1 MKLTFTGLGPV
12 PILGAQRS
20 RVVHFSVCVS
30 PEDEA
35 VTVMSDRCVN
45 FRCVNRLI
53 WKMRL
58 GALILASA
66 GACGHGD
73 DTPAS
78 KGAAPRTADSSGVP
92 SSLRERQRTGPL
104 LIVDS
109 SAREPSVEIRGTDYV
124 LHLPS
129 EMARVLYD
137 SLPGFT
143 LLPQSNYPV
152 DVVSTHDSPLS
163 IVVGDFN
170 GDSVRDVAMIGESE
184 HTPSFIFLLGKSDRI
199 AEPRVVSI
207 LRPVPNSP
215 TDLRSYYIQSVVPQ
229 RIAYPGS
236 PETILDLKTDAI
248 HAVSENVSTIYY
260 LDHGQVRTF
269 SVGGD

>member
-1 MKLTFTGLGPV
+1 
-12 PILGAQRS
+12 
-20 RVVHFSVCVS
+20 
-30 PEDEA
+30 
-35 VTVMSDRCVN
+35 
-45 FRCVNRLI
+45 
-53 WKMRL
+53 MRL
-58 GALILASA
+58 SALAVIAGAS
-66 GACGHGD
+66 ACGHADRAPDSNGV
-73 DTPAS
+73 
-78 KGAAPRTADSSGVP
+78 APRTADSARVP
-92 SSLRERQRTGPL
+92 SALPEVQRGGPVL
-104 LIVDS
+104 LVDS
-109 SAREPSVEIRGTDYV
+109 SAREPSIGIRGTEYV
-124 LHLPS
+124 LSLPS

-143 LLPQSNYPV
+143 LLPQYNYPV

-184 HTPSFIFLLGKSDRI
+184 HTPSFIFLLAKSDSI

-207 LRPVPNSP
+207 LRPVPNVP
-215 TDLRSYYIQSVVPQ
+215 TDLRSYYIQSVAPQ

-236 PETILDLKTDAI
+236 PESILDLKTDAI

-260 LDHGQVRTF
+260 LDHGAVRTF

>member
-1 MKLTFTGLGPV
+1 MSAL
-12 PILGAQRS
+12 
-20 RVVHFSVCVS
+20 
-30 PEDEA
+30 A
-35 VTVMSDRCVN
+35 V
-45 FRCVNRLI
+45 I
-53 WKMRL
+53 A
-58 GALILASA
+58 GA
-66 GACGHGD
+66 GACGHAD
-73 DTPAS
+73 H
-78 KGAAPRTADSSGVP
+78 APDSNGVAPVTADSARAP
-92 SSLRERQRTGPL
+92 SAPKEVQRTGPL
-104 LIVDS
+104 LVVDS
-109 SAREPSVEIRGTDYV
+109 SAREPSVAIRGTGYV
-124 LHLPS
+124 LYLPS

-184 HTPSFIFLLGKSDRI
+184 HTPSFIFLLGKSDSVP
-199 AEPRVVSI
+199 EPRVVSI
-207 LRPVPNSP
+207 LRPVPNVP
-215 TDLRSYYIQSVVPQ
+215 TDLRSYYIQSVAPQ
-229 RIAYPGS
+229 RISYPGS

-260 LDHGQVRTF
+260 LDHGQVRAF